1 MRLGIVESLTTS
13 ADQPLREAM
22 RRINAAGRGKQFLL
36 VIDGAGRLV
45 GTLTDGD
52 IRRAILDGRGLDS
65 PVADSMNRRALT
77 GQFGNDE
84 ENAKVLRERGAVL
97 QFLPVVDAGG
107 VLRDVLLWDGSA
119 ASTARALVMAGGFG
133 RRLGDLTRETPKP
146 LLEVG
151 GRPLLDHVLSRIE
164 GAGISKIAIA
174 CHFQTE
180 RIREFVNG
188 RPSIAEITIVEETE
202 PLGTAGAVGLLDH
215 RPSAPLLVTNA
226 DVLSDFD
233 VAGLISFHERH
244 QYDGTICVKQH
255 HFRIDFGVVRHGDDG
270 SFLGVEEK
278 PSLKHFILA
287 GTYLLSP
294 AICALVTRGERID
307 MPDVL
312 NLARSTGLRLGLF
325 PIHEAWID
333 VGRPADLEAA
343 RQSSVDNTSV
353 ADDSTK
359 SSTK

>member
-1 MRLGIVESLTTS
+1 MIRIEALDPLVTT
-13 ADQPLREAM
+13 ADRPLREAM
-22 RRINAAGRGKQFLL
+22 QRINSAGRGRQFLL
-36 VIDGAGRLV
+36 VVDDAGRLK

-52 IRRAILDGRGLDS
+52 VRRALLNGNGIDS
-65 PVADSMNRRALT
+65 RIAECMNTRALT
-77 GQFGNDE
+77 GRVGKDE
-84 ENAKVLRERGAVL
+84 ENAGLLRERGAVL
-97 QFLPVVDAGG
+97 QFLPVVDAEGILRH
-107 VLRDVLLWDGSA
+107 VLRWDGLSA
-119 ASTARALVMAGGFG
+119 SNARALVMAGGFG

-151 GRPLLDHVLSRIE
+151 GRPLLDHVLARIE
-164 GAGISKIAIA
+164 GAGITEISIA

-180 RIREFVNG
+180 RIRDFVKIRQN
-188 RPSIAEITIVEETE
+188 RADISIVEESE
-202 PLGTAGAVGLLDH
+202 PLGTAGAIGLIEQ
-215 RPSAPLLVTNA
+215 RPGSPLLVTNS

-233 VAGLISFHERH
+233 VAGLISFHDKH
-244 QYDGTICVKQH
+244 GYDGTMCVKQH

-287 GTYLLSP
+287 GTYLLSTEV
-294 AICALVTRGERID
+294 CALVTRGERVD

-312 NLARSTGLRLGLF
+312 NLARATGLRLGLF

-343 RQSSVDNTSV
+343 RAGQPKT
-353 ADDSTK
+353 
-359 SSTK
+359 